1 MSDHF
6 IGASKQIQAKN
17 YSTNHIMMTL
27 GGDFQYMNA
36 DQNFKNTDKLIKY
49 VNKRVNTPP
58 RTKVLLSVQVVVE
71 NPAFLISFSISGQQW
86 HRIMESA
93 K

>member
-36 DQNFKNTDKLIKY
+36 DQNFKNTDQLIKY
-49 VNKRVNTPP
+49 VNQRVNTPP
-58 RTKVLLSVQVVVE
+58 RTKTLVGAGSGGK
-71 NPAFLISFSISGQQW
+71 PAFRISFNISGQQW
-86 HRIMESA
+86 HGIMGSA